1 MTDITENVITALV
14 NRVKSQ
20 VTQVINRVYFEPPQK
35 TIFPFINFNFTV
47 ESLPIKDIEALNFVV
62 TFNVFAQRGE
72 NGALVEA
79 TRIAKSIY
87 DALELYDLPLSVGNC
102 YSCRYDGFSTAFTV
116 EDGRTV
122 NHVSRF
128 KILTTN

>member
-20 VTQVINRVYFEPPQK
+20 VTDVSNRVYFEPPQK

-47 ESLPIKDIEALNFVV
+47 ESLPVKDIDALNFIV
-62 TFNVFAQRGE
+62 TFNVFTQRGVT
-72 NGALVEA
+72 GALNKA
-79 TRIAKSIY
+79 TQIAKKIY
-87 DALELYDLPLSVGNC
+87 DALNNYNLTLSLGNC
-102 YSCRYDGFSTAFTV
+102 YVCVYDGFSTAFTV
-116 EDGRTV
+116 EDGRTI

>member
-1 MTDITENVITALV
+1 MTDITESVITSLIT
-14 NRVKSQ
+14 RVKSQ
-20 VTQVINRVYFEPPQK
+20 VTDVSNRVYFEPPQK
-35 TIFPFINFNFTV
+35 TIFPFINYSFTV
-47 ESLPIKDIEALNFVV
+47 EALPTKDIDALNFIV
-62 TFNVFAQRGE
+62 TFSVFAQRGSS
-72 NGALVEA
+72 GALNKAVQ
-79 TRIAKSIY
+79 IAKQIY
-87 DALELYDLPLSVGNC
+87 DALEGYDLTLSVGNC

>member
-14 NRVKSQ
+14 ARVKSQ
-20 VTQVINRVYFEPPQK
+20 ITDVNNRVYFEPPQK
-35 TIFPFINFNFTV
+35 TIFPFINFTFTV
-47 ESLPIKDIEALNFVV
+47 ESLPTKDIDTLNFIA
-62 TFNVFAQRGE
+62 TFNVFAQRGT

-79 TRIAKSIY
+79 TRIAKKIY
-87 DALELYDLPLSVGNC
+87 DALENHDLQLSSGVA
-102 YSCRYDGFSTAFTV
+102 YSCRYDSFSTAFTI

-122 NHVSRF
+122 SHVSRF